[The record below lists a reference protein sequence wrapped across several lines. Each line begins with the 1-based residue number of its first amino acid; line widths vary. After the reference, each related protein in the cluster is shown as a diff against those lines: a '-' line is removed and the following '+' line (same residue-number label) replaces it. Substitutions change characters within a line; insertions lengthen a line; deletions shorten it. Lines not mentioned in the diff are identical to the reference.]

1 MKKINLHCGEDI
13 RNDCINIDMRSDAG
27 LSCNIQDSY
36 ELNFEEGSCDEI
48 IINPGGLESIS
59 KQDVALIIDSW
70 KKCLKKGGSMWI
82 NFSDVRPLFNKVSYD
97 RMPLEELESIIY
109 KTKSLWDMKS
119 VKNLVQ
125 LLGLSVS
132 SINYIDFI
140 GVIHATKD

>member
-13 RNDCINIDMRSDAG
+13 RTDCINIDTRSEAG
-27 LSCNIQDSY
+27 LACNIQDSY
-36 ELNFEEGSCDEI
+36 ELHFEAESCNEI

-59 KQDVALIIDSW
+59 KPDVALIMDSW
-70 KKCLKKGGSMWI
+70 KKCLKKGGSVWI
-82 NFSDVRPLFNKVSYD
+82 NFADIRPLLNKAAYD

-109 KTKSLWDMKS
+109 KTKSLWDMQS
-119 VKNLVQ
+119 VKNIVQ

-132 SINYIDFI
+132 STHYTDFI